1 MGVSEKGNLFASLL
15 KSQLEIRLFRSQ
27 NNCLV
32 ITVKYVLC
40 VQKLLSFSS
49 GDKMLWLSSERFHL
63 PLSAAKFT

>member
-49 GDKMLWLSSERFHL
+49 GDKML
-63 PLSAAKFT
+63 